1 MSIIF
6 LTYVH
11 IAQLIVLLNH
21 IFTLFHLLLLAA
33 SQIPLPKNS
42 FRGPET
48 RINPAFPKIF
58 LPKKASRKCLFYFSL
73 CPFAPPF
80 DTFFV
85 ISFVKTGKALSIR
98 YRDNPAATDYPFL
111 SFFRT
116 IFPRL
121 SFFLFTFLI
130 SFSFFHRPLMP
141 GF

>member
-1 MSIIF
+1 MSIMF
-6 LTYVH
+6 LTYAH
-11 IAQLIVLLNH
+11 ITQLIVLLNH

-33 SQIPLPKNS
+33 SQIPLSQNS

-58 LPKKASRKCLFYFSL
+58 LPKKTSRKCLFYFSL

-98 YRDNPAATDYPFL
+98 CRDNPAATDYPFL

-116 IFPRL
+116 IFPRP
-121 SFFLFTFLI
+121 SFFLLTF
-130 SFSFFHRPLMP
+130 
-141 GF
+141 

>member
-33 SQIPLPKNS
+33 SQIPLSQNS

-58 LPKKASRKCLFYFSL
+58 LPKKTSRKCLFYFSL

-98 YRDNPAATDYPFL
+98 CRDNPAATDYPFL

-116 IFPRL
+116 IFPRP
-121 SFFLFTFLI
+121 SFFFCSLFKSLFL
-130 SFSFFHRPLMP
+130 FFTDL
-141 GF
+141 